1 MIYQHRLVIAR
12 GGKLEQRNAH
22 FQNVAMQ
29 ALDDH
34 GSKLVGAWEILIG
47 PEAGCAVWQLR
58 EHESLATW
66 EQHRSRAVADTTL
79 RQAQDKGLYLALD
92 FVDTAILKLTEFS
105 PVLPPTWPMID
116 TVRGQPRGVIEQRI
130 LFFRPGSVSGHHT
143 FYADKVMAALERGG
157 ATLLCFF
164 DTVIGPGTTNTG
176 SHRSVELRWFPD
188 LAHWQSWREVQDIDP
203 DLSQLTKGDWMAN
216 IERIDSVLLRPM
228 DYSRIR

>member
-12 GGKLEQRNAH
+12 GGKLEARNTH

-47 PEAGCAVWQLR
+47 PDAGCAVWQLR
-58 EHESLATW
+58 EHESLASW
-66 EQHRSRAVADTTL
+66 EQHRIRAIADTAL
-79 RQAQDKGLYLALD
+79 RQGQDKGLYPALD
-92 FVDTAILKLTEFS
+92 FVDTAILRLTAFS
-105 PVLPPTWPMID
+105 PGFPESWPQLD
-116 TVRGQPRGVIEQRI
+116 EVGGKPRGIIEQRI
-130 LFFRPGSVSGHHT
+130 LSFRPSTVAGHHAI
-143 FYADKVMAALERGG
+143 YEDRVMAALERDG
-157 ATLLCFF
+157 ATLLGFF

-188 LAHWQSWREVQDIDP
+188 LTHWQHWREAQDTDP
-203 DLSQLTKGDWMAN
+203 ELAQLTKEDWMAN
-216 IERIDSVLLRPM
+216 IERVDSVLLRPM